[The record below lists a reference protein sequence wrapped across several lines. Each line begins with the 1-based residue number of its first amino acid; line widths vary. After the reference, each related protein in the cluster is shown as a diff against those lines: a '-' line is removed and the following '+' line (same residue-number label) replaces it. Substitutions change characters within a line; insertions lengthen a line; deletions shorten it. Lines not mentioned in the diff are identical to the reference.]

1 MSLDEMMVL
10 LRVDILQRYTCLK
23 NQQNGGINF
32 AGQKVQSIFMILKW
46 WVLEI
51 PKAPPYFHE
60 SIVLIPVRI

>member
-23 NQQNGGINF
+23 TQQNGGINF
-32 AGQKVQSIFMILKW
+32 AGQKVQGIFMILKW

-51 PKAPPYFHE
+51 PKAPPPT
-60 SIVLIPVRI
+60 SMNLSC

>member
-23 NQQNGGINF
+23 NQQSGSINF
-32 AGQKVQSIFMILKW
+32 GAGQKVQGIFMILKW

-51 PKAPPYFHE
+51 LKAPLLP
-60 SIVLIPVRI
+60 